1 MLGTGS
7 TSSRVNA
14 LRETTGTKTKRVP
27 TVKKL
32 GQTAAPTAGAGLWN
46 FTDKT
51 KKTARGS
58 GKAAAAVNPAY
69 AQEAAKWKAQA
80 DGLGAAPGAG
90 VKPTYTDSYAERIAQ
105 MEKDGTPK
113 YISKFQSQIDGLLDQ
128 IANRGAFQYD
138 MSADPL
144 YQQYRAQYMD
154 AGRSAMRD
162 AMGQAAALT
171 GGYGSS
177 YASTA
182 GNQAYQSYLQQ
193 LNDKALALQDSA
205 FNRYQAEGSR
215 LQQLL
220 GNYQT
225 EENSAYGRHQDA
237 VEDYYNRLAALRQG
251 QQTEYGRYQ
260 DEMSQYNTERDREL
274 NQYNTELERALEQYR
289 YWAKMAEG

>member
-1 MLGTGS
+1 
-7 TSSRVNA
+7 
-14 LRETTGTKTKRVP
+14 
-27 TVKKL
+27 
-32 GQTAAPTAGAGLWN
+32 
-46 FTDKT
+46 
-51 KKTARGS
+51 
-58 GKAAAAVNPAY
+58 
-69 AQEAAKWKAQA
+69 
-80 DGLGAAPGAG
+80 
-90 VKPTYTDSYAERIAQ
+90 
-105 MEKDGTPK
+105 
-113 YISKFQSQIDGLLDQ
+113 
-128 IANRGAFQYD
+128 

-162 AMGQAAALT
+162 TMGQAAALT

-193 LNDKALALQDSA
+193 LNDKALTLQDSA